1 MSNRPL
7 NVGRSTLF
15 LRRLFAVVFTSGSL
29 LSNFGSQPA
38 RAQVTEYC
46 QLSSAAAQEKE
57 NLRLS
62 ALKGNQNAQTRYQ
75 NILKK
80 QAQELE
86 KCRTRNWPQIQALWL
101 RLYPCDIQPGTID
114 QVMDR
119 IVNRGY
125 NQVYLELW
133 IGLLTV
139 AITKFI

>member
-1 MSNRPL
+1 MINYCVHLLVGMSNRPL
-7 NVGRSTLF
+7 NVGRSTLLF
-15 LRRLFAVVFTSGSL
+15 WRRLFAVVFTSSSL
-29 LSNFGSQPA
+29 LPNFGSQPA

-75 NILKK
+75 NILQK
-80 QAQELE
+80 QAQEL
-86 KCRTRNWPQIQALWL
+86 KNCRTRTWRKSKPSGCACILVTFSQEQLI
-101 RLYPCDIQPGTID
+101 R
-114 QVMDR
+114 
-119 IVNRGY
+119 
-125 NQVYLELW
+125 LW